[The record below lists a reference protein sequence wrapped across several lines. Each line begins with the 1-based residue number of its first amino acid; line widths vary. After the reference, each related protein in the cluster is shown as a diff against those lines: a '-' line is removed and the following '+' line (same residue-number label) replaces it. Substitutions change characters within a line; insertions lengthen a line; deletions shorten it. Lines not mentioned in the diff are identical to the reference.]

1 LLVVLHLL
9 SSNSQDVLVAQL
21 SQILKIQAPADP
33 FTSTSVLVQ
42 SDGMANWLK
51 LQLSSKLGQCS
62 HIEFLMPSNFL
73 WQCYRKTLPEVPE
86 RSPFAREQLR
96 WRIAQYLAEH
106 INQPEYLP
114 LNEYLQKNPGDNAQ
128 VQLAEAITDIFDHYL
143 MYRPDWLM
151 AWESGDFSLFNEL
164 GADLRWQGMLWKAIV
179 TSIPTELR
187 WHRANIAEAF
197 INSVSAADLPEQLYV
212 FGISNMPPIML
223 QQLHAISE
231 HCEVY
236 LFWQNPCSEFWQE
249 LANPK
254 SRAAITAAL
263 ESEFQE
269 DNFQSDNTLL
279 SNLGQHGRDF
289 VHQLIELDIFG
300 GNHDIRFNL
309 DQKVDLGRETLLAHI
324 QHDVLS
330 LQQTRHHYDPS
341 IKLSTSYS
349 SAREIQAL
357 RDYVLQQLEA
367 DPSLTPGDFV
377 VMVPNIEDYAPFFA
391 TLFNPVGS
399 STYLP
404 IAISDRAEIS
414 EQPIYQAI
422 QQLLGLSRSRATRTD
437 IFNLLEIAA
446 VRAKFSIAEEQV
458 AQLRDWCQQANVYWG
473 FNDEHWQQHGNPAT
487 GRHHWE
493 FAIERWLQ
501 SLIFADSAAPFNDA
515 VGGIRISGTQ
525 SELLSNFIEFLDT
538 LKRTFAI
545 QQGEKSPAEWHQIM
559 IESFNKLI
567 ASDHEDAE
575 YLPQI
580 YRKIDDYFVA
590 ISNAEFT
597 QAVSFASVSQPL
609 LSELTSVRN
618 SQRFAAGRINICTFL
633 PMRSIPFRVVCM
645 LGMGSEQIPRRIEAQ
660 QFDLSLRQPRI
671 GDRHPTREDRYL
683 FLEGILAAEDAL
695 YISWIGH
702 SIKTNEEQPPSILV
716 SELLDT
722 LVETTALSRAELEA
736 KAICNHPLQSFNSS
750 YYLPDSPLFSYDER
764 WLLTPSRA
772 ENFDSQSLE
781 VTKHDE
787 IDINDLVTFYKNP
800 LRTFLKHL
808 GVSKH
813 YSDSEL
819 SDDER
824 FEINS
829 LERWKIYQKINEQ
842 GLSGAIAPVLRRF
855 ELSGESPA
863 AAIGTNVSANLSR
876 DFNESIKDLQPLL
889 PLHPKQATRRLS
901 VPSREGRCSANLD
914 DGEII
919 LSGTLPYYQTA
930 NGNLV
935 IQFANH
941 SSSNNPKYALQL
953 RIHQA
958 FLCAAK
964 LNCTAVLIEK
974 GGAKKAAAMSAEE
987 ALKLLSGWV
996 DLYQYGLTLPLPL
1009 DASIASKVVQEKSVN
1024 ESDFKDELEAR
1035 ISQFTDWQDAIV
1047 QHAETFMG
1055 DTNLCFEAGAK
1066 L

>member
-1 LLVVLHLL
+1 MLHLL

-33 FTSTSVLVQ
+33 FTSTTVLVQ

-73 WQCYRKTLPEVPE
+73 WHCYRESLPEVPE

-106 INQPEYLP
+106 IHQTEYLP
-114 LNEYLQKNPGDNAQ
+114 LNEYLKKNPGDHAQ
-128 VQLAEAITDIFDHYL
+128 VQLAEAITDILDHYL

-151 AWESGDFSLFNEL
+151 AWESGDLSLFNEL
-164 GADLRWQGMLWKAIV
+164 GTDLRWQGILWEALVSAI
-179 TSIPTELR
+179 PRELR

-197 INSVSAADLPEQLYV
+197 IDNVSAANLPEQLYV
-212 FGISNMPPIML
+212 FGISNMPPIVL

-249 LANPK
+249 LANPQ
-254 SRAAITAAL
+254 SRAAITTAL
-263 ESEFQE
+263 ENEFHE

-309 DQKVDLGRETLLAHI
+309 DQKVDLGRGTLLAHI

-330 LQQTRHHYDPS
+330 LQRTQHCYDSS
-341 IKLSTSYS
+341 IQFSTSYS

-357 RDYVLQQLEA
+357 RDYVLHQLEA
-367 DPSLTPGDFV
+367 NPALTPGDFV

-422 QQLLGLSRSRATRTD
+422 QQLLGLSQSRATRTD

-446 VRAKFSIAEEQV
+446 VRAKFSIAEEQIS
-458 AQLRDWCQQANVYWG
+458 QLRDWCHQANVYWG
-473 FNDEHWQQHGNPAT
+473 FNDEHWQQSGNPAT

-501 SLIFADSAAPFNDA
+501 SLIFADSAMPFNDA

-538 LKRTFAI
+538 LKRTFDS
-545 QQGEKSPAEWHQIM
+545 QQGEKSPAEWHQVM
-559 IESFNKLI
+559 IESFNNMI
-567 ASDHEDAE
+567 AGEHEDAE

-580 YRKIDDYFVA
+580 HRKIDNYFVA
-590 ISNAEFT
+590 ISTAEFNRN
-597 QAVSFASVSQPL
+597 VSFATVSQPL

-645 LGMGSEQIPRRIEAQ
+645 LGMGSEQMPRRIEAQ
-660 QFDLSLRQPRI
+660 QFDLSLRRPRI

-695 YISWIGH
+695 YISWIGR

-716 SELLDT
+716 SELLDN
-722 LVETTALSRAELEA
+722 LVETTALSSAELAA
-736 KAICNHPLQSFNSS
+736 KAICHHPLQSFNSS
-750 YYLPDSPLFSYDER
+750 YYQPDSPLFSYDER
-764 WLLTPSRA
+764 WLLNPSRV
-772 ENFDSQSLE
+772 ENFDSQSLD
-781 VTKHDE
+781 VTKQVE
-787 IDINDLVTFYKNP
+787 IDINDLAAFYKNP

-808 GVSKH
+808 GVTKH
-813 YSDSEL
+813 YADSEL
-819 SDDER
+819 SDDEC
-824 FEINS
+824 FELKP
-829 LERWKIYQKINEQ
+829 LERWQLYQKINQQ

-876 DFNESIKDLQPLL
+876 DFNVSIQDLQPLM
-889 PLHPKQATRRLS
+889 PLHSQQATRRIS
-901 VPSREGRCSANLD
+901 VSSRGSQSSLGMD
-914 DGEII
+914 HGQII
-919 LSGTLPYYQTA
+919 LSGTLPYYQTS

-941 SSSNNPKYALQL
+941 SSSSNPKYALQL

-964 LNCTAVLIEK
+964 LNCTAILIEK
-974 GGAKKAAAMSAEE
+974 GGTKKAAAMSAEE
-987 ALKLLSGWV
+987 ALELLSGWI
-996 DLYQYGLTLPLPL
+996 DLYQYGLALPLPL
-1009 DASIASKVVQEKSVN
+1009 DASIATRVMQEKSVN

-1035 ISQFTDWQDAIV
+1035 ISQFNDWQDSIV

-1055 DTNLCFEAGAK
+1055 DTNTCFEAGVK